1 MKELQRMKK
10 SSAFR
15 LAQGDEEDEANAE
28 ENKTSYRK
36 AQRELL

>member
-1 MKELQRMKK
+1 MKK

-28 ENKTSYRK
+28 ESIASYRD
-36 AQRELL
+36 AQRGPLGAFEYI